1 MKFVRWGAAG
11 KEKPG
16 LIDRAG
22 RIRDLSGIVD
32 DITPEIFNELSA
44 LKIIDEKLLPLVE
57 GEQRLGS
64 CFSGIPNILCI
75 GLNYRDH
82 AKEMGM
88 ELPQEP
94 VVFSK
99 STSSLSGPFD
109 PIVIPDGST
118 KVDYEIELAIIMG
131 REAYNVPTAA
141 VATCIAGFCIAN
153 DVSERDFQRNRQGQF
168 IKGKSAPTF
177 CPLGP
182 WFVTIDEIEDPQK
195 LVLELK
201 LNGKSVQL
209 SNTENMVFSAFEIV
223 SYLSQFMR
231 LLPGD
236 VILTGTPAGV
246 GMGQSPQRFLKSG
259 DIVEASIDN
268 LGEQK
273 LIVKR

>member
-57 GEQRLGS
+57 GEQRLGA

-75 GLNYRDH
+75 GLNYSDH

-109 PIVIPDGST
+109 PIIIPDGST

-141 VATCIAGFCIAN
+141 AATCIAGFCIAN

-182 WFVTIDEIEDPQK
+182 WFVTIDEITDPQN

-201 LNGKSVQL
+201 LNDKPVQL

-246 GMGQSPQRFLKSG
+246 GMGQSPQRFLKPG
-259 DIVEASIDN
+259 DIVEASVTN
-268 LGEQK
+268 LGKQK
-273 LIVKR
+273 LIVKN